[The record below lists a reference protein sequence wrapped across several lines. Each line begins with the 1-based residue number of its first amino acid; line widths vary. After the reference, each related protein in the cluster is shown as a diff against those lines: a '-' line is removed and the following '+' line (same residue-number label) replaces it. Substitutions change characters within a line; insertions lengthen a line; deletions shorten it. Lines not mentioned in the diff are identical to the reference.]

1 MCISGGPKVGQVL
14 TLLLTR
20 IVCGLQIK
28 AGKDM
33 AATSAHL
40 WLEKNAFY
48 KVPRALQDETVELNR
63 RPFEEVSPHEWI
75 VSRVRMALGL
85 GGGGGHPDAV
95 DVELYL
101 RGGEQGGLHGSH
113 QEVQTPHKKIIDI

>member
-1 MCISGGPKVGQVL
+1 M
-14 TLLLTR
+14 
-20 IVCGLQIK
+20 QIK

-63 RPFEEVSPHEWI
+63 RPFEDVSLTSFI
-75 VSRVRMALGL
+75 
-85 GGGGGHPDAV
+85 
-95 DVELYL
+95 
-101 RGGEQGGLHGSH
+101 
-113 QEVQTPHKKIIDI
+113 T

>member
-1 MCISGGPKVGQVL
+1 MKL
-14 TLLLTR
+14 TYK
-20 IVCGLQIK
+20 IFAGILQIK

-63 RPFEEVSPHEWI
+63 RPFEDVSSLQP
-75 VSRVRMALGL
+75 SQ
-85 GGGGGHPDAV
+85 
-95 DVELYL
+95 
-101 RGGEQGGLHGSH
+101 RGKY
-113 QEVQTPHKKIIDI
+113 P